1 MQLSC
6 NELMLLIMTLQA
18 SQIGLYTKQLA
29 LLVKQLIQLLHCL
42 VLNNC
47 QLIRDL
53 TINSNLT
60 PVNPYMV

>member
-1 MQLSC
+1 
-6 NELMLLIMTLQA
+6 MTLQA